1 MSQIPFY
8 QIRNNE
14 QYLGAYQQAAE
25 HPENFWNKIAESFL
39 WRKKW
44 DKTLEWEFTTP
55 NVKWFCNG
63 KLNITENVIDR
74 HLPNKANELALIWE
88 PNNPT
93 STGRKI
99 TWSELKDE
107 VNRFSNILVNNNIQ
121 KGDRVC
127 IYLPMIPE
135 AIYAM
140 LACARVGAVHSVVF
154 AGFSARALS
163 ERIQDA
169 GAKMIITS
177 DGLTR
182 GDKKIGLRDIVQQ
195 ALENCSSVKTIIT
208 IRHTGDAVQTNHL
221 DKWYH
226 DEYKKVSAEFIP
238 VETDSED
245 PLFILY
251 TSGSTGKPKGVV
263 HTCGGY
269 MVYADYSF
277 RNVFQPEQ
285 HDIFWCTADVGWVTG
300 HTYITYGPL
309 LAGTTCVLFEGVP
322 NYPDTSRF
330 WQVIEKIG
338 VTQFYTAPTAI
349 RSLMMSG
356 PEVPERFAMPTL
368 KIIGSVGEP
377 INLEAW
383 QWYHDHVGKKRC
395 PLVDTW
401 WQTETGGVMI
411 SGLGT
416 TGKQIPTYAGRP
428 LPGIQPVLLTPE
440 GKEISENNAEGLLA
454 IKFPWPSILRTTWG
468 DHERCRQTYF
478 SSYKGYYF
486 TGDGARKNA
495 DGMFR
500 IIGRVDDVI
509 NVSGHRLGTAEIENA
524 INEHPSVIESAVVG
538 YPHDIKGQGIYAYV
552 ICDHEPDDFNKA
564 RTEIH
569 QFVESIIGKIARPD
583 KIQFVAGLPKTRSGK
598 IMRRIL
604 RKIAEGNTKDFGDTS
619 TLLDPAVVELI
630 LKGSI

>member
-8 QIRNNE
+8 QIRNE
-14 QYLGAYQQAAE
+14 EEYLKAYQQAVE

-44 DKTLEWEFTTP
+44 DKTLDWEFTSP
-55 NVKWFCNG
+55 SVQWFCNG

-74 HLPNKANELALIWE
+74 HLPHKANDIALIWE

-93 STGRKI
+93 GKGKKI
-99 TWSELKDE
+99 TWSVLRDE
-107 VNRFSNILVNNNIQ
+107 VNRFSNILVKNNIQ

-135 AIYAM
+135 AVYAM

-163 ERIQDA
+163 ERVQDA

-177 DGLTR
+177 DGLVR
-182 GDKKIGLRDIVQQ
+182 GDKKILLRDIVQQ
-195 ALENCSSVKTIIT
+195 AVENCPSIETILTVK
-208 IRHTGDAVQTNHL
+208 HTGDKVKTNHL

-226 DEYKKVSAEFIP
+226 EEYKNVSAEFTP

-277 RNVFQPEQ
+277 RNVFQPEKD
-285 HDIFWCTADVGWVTG
+285 DIFWCTADVGWVTG
-300 HTYITYGPL
+300 HTYIAYAPL

-356 PEVPERFAMPTL
+356 PEVPEKFSMQTL

-395 PLVDTW
+395 PVVDTW
-401 WQTETGGVMI
+401 WQTETGGIMI
-411 SGLGT
+411 SGLGK

-440 GKEISENNAEGLLA
+440 GKEITENNAEGLLA
-454 IKFPWPSILRTTWG
+454 IKFPWPSILRTTWD

-538 YPHDIKGQGIYAYV
+538 FPHDIKGQGIYGYV
-552 ICDHEPDDFNKA
+552 ICDHEPDDLNKV

-569 QFVESIIGKIARPD
+569 QLVETIIGKIARPD
-583 KIQFVAGLPKTRSGK
+583 KIQFVTGLPKTRSGK

-630 LKGSI
+630 VKGSM